1 MIFIS
6 HSTQDDLFVAELR
19 AALELRGLSMWVDS
33 RNMRGGDL
41 LTSSIKQA
49 ITEARGML
57 VIVSQ
62 HGLNSDWL
70 YEEVDFA
77 LEQQATRGVE
87 DFPIV
92 PILLPDMTP
101 SALRAIFGRQAIP
114 LAVNIDPTA
123 GGLEAAMPEL
133 LAALGERAPND
144 PQSAETVISR
154 PLAELVLRLTDP
166 RMVEIDQ
173 KRRATANAT
182 LTYYPPNRQEREVES
197 VERFLL
203 TAPLGPLEVDELS
216 WYLEKYIQWPWAKVY
231 QERAKRVEEALP
243 AWGHQLYQTMSED
256 TATRP
261 VWEAWQSLP
270 KAVERRFTVYVDKQL
285 VRGSAD
291 SAQAE
296 ANSAATL
303 LLALPWEL
311 GHDGRSYL
319 FLGGRPVQVRRRLP
333 NHHKVDSVQTEPP
346 LRVLL
351 VSPRPEEKR
360 AGYIDHRAIA
370 GPVTAALNE
379 LGQLVELTLL
389 SPPTF
394 PALQTA
400 LQQAETHER
409 PYHVV
414 HFDGHGTFDKQVGL
428 GGLCFEDPR
437 DLHKQTERRM
447 ELVHAEQMATL
458 MKERRIPLVMLN
470 ACQSAQSEDD
480 PTASVAAKLLDEG
493 VASVIAMSH
502 SVLVETAKRF
512 VAEFYQALAEGARV
526 GQAMLRSQQALH
538 ADLNR
543 GRVGHVA
550 EFALH
555 DWFVPVLYQEKAD
568 EPLLKRLPAE
578 QTRREIQKSH
588 RLRLGDLPQSYQA
601 EGYRFVGRSRQ
612 LLALERMLYDGASH
626 DLVGFGRA
634 NLQGLVTGSP
644 TKDLAGFT
652 NLQGRYAVI
661 IGQGGEGKTTLA
673 VELARWLVQSHR
685 AHRAVFLSVE
695 HLDSQTSPSRK
706 FQTETPSRKFGTCGK
721 VSGETLRPLIDS
733 LGRQLLPQSGD
744 KPYSV
749 ANYPDNQLFRRA
761 LHPIL
766 RALEDDP
773 VVIVVDNMESL
784 LGEQASAQA
793 PPQPPPKGGKPVP
806 PPFGRGLGGGLAVLP
821 DLLTLLTTLLETAPH
836 TRLIFTSRE
845 ALPAPFADPTRQ
857 HPLRRLSKREAVQ
870 LVTQHLPAPP
880 PADDSGSKQADG
892 ESTNDD
898 PIETFVEAVDGHAR
912 SLVLLAPHLTEQGVQ
927 TTTMQLSHLMGLL
940 HDQYPDDRERSLFA
954 SVALSL
960 NRLPPAL
967 QRMALPLAMFQGEV
981 DFDLLVGL
989 FEQDEVWGSYV
1000 GAQASLPANQ
1010 GHEGAQA
1017 SLPAKRGEQ
1026 AKQAGSL
1033 RSLTD
1038 HLLTHNLATAKPYNH
1053 VTLHPAL
1060 APYLLTQLT
1069 EAETAALLPA
1079 WLAGMRQLVGYMLQ
1093 QRFKDTLLAT
1103 TLTRLEL
1110 PNLLHLLETLS
1121 GQPQAEPEQTLEVA
1135 NRIEQLLAPL
1145 ALPRLLRRV
1154 VQIREQVAKQAGTG
1168 LSNAQFTSQRMQ
1180 IERLLQAGQ
1189 LQPAY
1194 QQAEA
1199 LYKTCQQAGAQVSAY
1214 NRAMSVNLL
1223 GQVLFAGGRADHA
1236 LGLFQQAYQQFST
1249 LGDNGARMAA
1259 VLLTRQGDC
1268 LRQLGRLDEA
1278 VQVYQAAIKLD
1289 EEHGRTR
1296 DVAAGKNQLATTRY
1310 VQKEYSAALAGYAE
1324 ARDLFEEL
1332 NEPQSVAT
1340 IWHQTGMVYQDM
1352 KQYEAAET
1360 AYREALALDV
1370 QQQNRAGEAS
1380 TLGQLGN
1387 LYESMGRLEESV
1399 LFLRQAADIY
1409 LDLQDKKMEGV
1420 AHSNIGIRLIKL
1432 GRYEEARRELFRAI
1446 ECKKPYGHSAEPWKT
1461 YEILRRLE
1469 IAVGNSAAA
1478 QVARAEA
1485 INLYR
1490 AYRLAGGEN
1499 HNSGGRLCLAFQQ
1512 AMQAGQ
1518 TAEMAKR
1525 LAGIV
1530 ANEEYPAW
1538 YTTLADILQQILQG
1552 NRDPALAE
1560 NPALDYDGAV
1570 EVGLLVA
1577 GLRGEDG
1584 G

>member
-6 HSTQDDLFVAELR
+6 HSTQDDSFVAELR

-49 ITEARGML
+49 ITEARGLL

-92 PILLPDMTP
+92 PILLPGMTP

-182 LTYYPPNRQEREVES
+182 LTYHPPNRHEREVES

-261 VWEAWQSLP
+261 VWKAWHSLP

-319 FLGGRPVQVRRRLP
+319 FQGGRPVQVRRRLP
-333 NHHKVDSVQTEPP
+333 NRRQVDSVQTEPP

-447 ELVHAEQMATL
+447 ELVHAEKMATL

-612 LLALERMLYDGASH
+612 LLALERMLYGTLDLEGFAS
-626 DLVGFGRA
+626 
-634 NLQGLVTGSP
+634 
-644 TKDLAGFT
+644 KDLSGFE
-652 NLQGRYAVI
+652 NLSGLGLSGQYAVI

-685 AHRAVFLSVE
+685 ARRAVFLSVE
-695 HLDSQTSPSRK
+695 HLDAPTSPSRK
-706 FQTETPSRKFGTCGK
+706 FQTSGK
-721 VSGETLRPLIDS
+721 VSGVKQLPASSKLAGRSGVSGETHPLRPLIDS

-744 KPYSV
+744 KAYSV

-784 LGEQASAQA
+784 LGENDI
-793 PPQPPPKGGKPVP
+793 
-806 PPFGRGLGGGLAVLP
+806 LT
-821 DLLTLLTTLLETAPH
+821 DLLTLLTTLLETASH
-836 TRLIFTSRE
+836 TRFIFTSRE
-845 ALPAPFADPTRQ
+845 SLPAPFADPTRQ
-857 HPLRRLSKREAVQ
+857 HPLGRLSKREAVQ

-880 PADDSGSKQADG
+880 PADDAGTSKDDKTQ
-892 ESTNDD
+892 DD

-967 QRMALPLAMFQGEV
+967 QRMALPLALFQGEV
-981 DFDLLVGL
+981 DFDLLVML
-989 FEQDEVWGSYV
+989 FEQDEAWGSYM
-1000 GAQASLPANQ
+1000 GAQASLPASQSQ
-1010 GHEGAQA
+1010 GESQGGGSQ
-1017 SLPAKRGEQ
+1017 RGEQ
-1026 AKQAGSL
+1026 TEQAGSL

-1053 VTLHPAL
+1053 LTLHPAL
-1060 APYLLTQLT
+1060 APYLLTHLT
-1069 EAETAALLPA
+1069 EAETTALLPA
-1079 WLAGMRQLVGYMLQ
+1079 WLAGMRQLVNLMYEQ
-1093 QRFKDTLLAT
+1093 KFKDANMAY

-1110 PNLLHLLETLS
+1110 PNLLHLLETMS
-1121 GQPQAEPEQTLEVA
+1121 GQPQTEPEQTLDVA
-1135 NRIEQLLAPL
+1135 TRIEQLLAPL

-1154 VQIREQVAKQAGTG
+1154 VQIRETLAKQVSQQAGTG

-1199 LYKTCQQAGAQVSAY
+1199 LYQICQQAGTQVSAY
-1214 NRAMSVNLL
+1214 DKALSAFLL
-1223 GQVLFAGGRADHA
+1223 GRVLNMGGMAEPA
-1236 LGLFQQAYQQFST
+1236 LGFYQQAYQQFST
-1249 LGDNGARMAA
+1249 LGDNKNATRMAA
-1259 VLLTRQGDC
+1259 VCLTEQGDC
-1268 LRQLGRLDEA
+1268 LQQLGRLDEA
-1278 VQVYQAAIKLD
+1278 VQVYQTAIKLD

-1296 DVAAGKNQLATTRY
+1296 DVATGKTQLATTRY
-1310 VQKEYSAALAGYAE
+1310 LQKEYPAALTGYAE
-1324 ARDLFEEL
+1324 ARILFEAL

-1340 IWHQTGMVYQDM
+1340 VWHQTGMVYQDM
-1352 KQYEAAET
+1352 GQYEAAET

-1380 TLGQLGN
+1380 TLGQLGG
-1387 LYESMGRLEESV
+1387 LYENMGRLEESV
-1399 LFLRQAADIY
+1399 LFHRQAADIAME
-1409 LDLQDKKMEGV
+1409 LQDLAKE
-1420 AHSNIGIRLIKL
+1420 GIRRNNLGDTLIKL
-1432 GRYEEARRELFRAI
+1432 GRYEEARRELNRAI
-1446 ECKKPYGHSAEPWKT
+1446 ECGKPYGHSAEPWKT
-1461 YEILRRLE
+1461 YGILYDLE
-1469 IAVGNSAAA
+1469 TAVGNAAAA

-1485 INLYR
+1485 IKLYR

-1499 HNSGGRLCLAFQQ
+1499 HNPGGRLCLAFRQ
-1512 AMQAGQ
+1512 AMEAGQ
-1518 TAEMAKR
+1518 TAEMAER
-1525 LAGIV
+1525 LV
-1530 ANEEYPAW
+1530 AFAEQWSHVPEAQA
-1538 YTTLADILQQILQG
+1538 LADILQQILQG
-1552 NRDPALAE
+1552 NRDPVLAE
-1560 NPALDYDGAV
+1560 NPALSYSNAV
-1570 EVGLLVA
+1570 EVGLL
-1577 GLRGEDG
+1577 LE
-1584 G
+1584 